1 MSAAL
6 DLACGLIR
14 PSEGLSLRAYPD
26 PASPLAVAMRKARI
40 LAAYMQG
47 RAEIPPALREL
58 DGAPWTIGYGETDGV
73 SEGMWLTLD
82 QAETQLERRV
92 GGVLLGVL
100 RACPQLLLEAPERQA
115 ACTSLAYNIGV
126 TAFRLSSVCR
136 STTRREYSAAA
147 DKFLLWNKAG
157 GAVMPGLT
165 ARRRAER
172 LMYLQT

>member
-26 PASPLAVAMRKARI
+26 PVSPLAVAMRKARI
-40 LAAYMQG
+40 LSAYMQG
-47 RAEIPPALREL
+47 KAEIPSALREL
-58 DGAPWTIGYGETDGV
+58 GGAPWTIGYGETEGV
-73 SEGMWLTLD
+73 TEGMCWTAD
-82 QAETQLERRV
+82 QAEAQLERRV
-92 GGVLLGVL
+92 GGVMVGVL
-100 RACPQLLLEAPERQA
+100 HACPQLLRESPQRQA

-126 TAFRLSSVCR
+126 TAFKRSSVCR
-136 STTRREYSAAA
+136 STARREYGAAA

-172 LMYLQT
+172 AMYLET